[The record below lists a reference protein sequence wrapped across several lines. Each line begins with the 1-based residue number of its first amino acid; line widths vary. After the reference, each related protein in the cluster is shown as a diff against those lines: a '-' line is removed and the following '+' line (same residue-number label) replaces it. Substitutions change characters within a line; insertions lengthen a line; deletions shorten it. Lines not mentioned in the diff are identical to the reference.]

1 MSPQSVTVTAARRQ
15 TAPQS
20 RQGIFHGYYFP
31 TIRIRARFS
40 HSSSYCPC
48 LSLRGT
54 FSFFLFS
61 LHANKIFD
69 NSSHASESCYLEK
82 RRIPWQFTKITT
94 SSSKS
99 FACRE
104 TLICCWVSREA
115 LQFFFLFSGS
125 TFPRCNFLSFCS
137 RATELGWDWQQLCYY
152 LPSSLSAAYVR
163 RHIITRGA
171 ATDVARDHRWTR
183 KFHAAVAYQ
192 IIRILFTTLCMSE

>member
-1 MSPQSVTVTAARRQ
+1 MSPQSVTVTAARSQ

-31 TIRIRARFS
+31 TIRMRARFS

-48 LSLRGT
+48 LSLRGI

-69 NSSHASESCYLEK
+69 NSSHASKSCYLEK

-115 LQFFFLFSGS
+115 QQFFFLIFWIDIPSPHLHWTQNSRVEFSVLLL
-125 TFPRCNFLSFCS
+125 TCN
-137 RATELGWDWQQLCYY
+137 R
-152 LPSSLSAAYVR
+152 
-163 RHIITRGA
+163 TRLRL
-171 ATDVARDHRWTR
+171 T
-183 KFHAAVAYQ
+183 AAV
-192 IIRILFTTLCMSE
+192 LLPPFFFECSLCSPPYHHEGRSHRCG